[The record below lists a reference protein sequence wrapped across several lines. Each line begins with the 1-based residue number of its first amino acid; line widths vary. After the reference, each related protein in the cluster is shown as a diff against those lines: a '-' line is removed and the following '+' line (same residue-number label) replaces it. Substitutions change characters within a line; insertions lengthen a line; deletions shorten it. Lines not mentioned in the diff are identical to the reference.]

1 MIKKSVF
8 EADLISGMHKELIKK
23 ASDNDFEHLEK
34 AVDYLNSAIDI
45 FEDVG
50 MTAQANQVLNILT
63 KIASKESI
71 TSEQMIKNLKHHGT
85 VFPLNDKH
93 KSDDQEADDLLN
105 AEIDDL
111 TFEDEV

>member
-8 EADLISGMHKELIKK
+8 EKDLIAGMHKELIKK
-23 ASDNDFEHLEK
+23 ASNNDVEHLEK

-45 FEDVG
+45 FEDTG
-50 MTAQANQVLNILT
+50 MISQANAVLNILT

-71 TSEQMIKNLKHHGT
+71 TSEQMIANLKHHGT

-93 KSDDQEADDLLN
+93 KSDDQEADD
-105 AEIDDL
+105 IS
-111 TFEDEV
+111 FEDEV